1 MKKKKPTVTPMRLT
15 WNIKP
20 VTKVVGSKKA
30 YDRNREKSN
39 VRRELG

>member
-1 MKKKKPTVTPMRLT
+1 MKKKPSAAPMRLT

-30 YDRNREKSN
+30 YDRNRDKLN
-39 VRRELG
+39 ARRELG